1 MGLSI
6 SGIEMKRVLER
17 FGWCVRRSSSHW
29 VMAHPD
35 RPGVL
40 ITVERRRTD
49 IAKGTL
55 RDILESA
62 ELTDEEVRKAT

>member
-17 FGWCVRRSSSHW
+17 YGWYVRRSGSHW
-29 VMAHPD
+29 MMAHAD
-35 RPGVL
+35 FPGVL
-40 ITVERRRTD
+40 IPVERHRTD

-55 RDILESA
+55 LAMLKSA
-62 ELTDEEVRKAT
+62 ELSEEDVRKAR